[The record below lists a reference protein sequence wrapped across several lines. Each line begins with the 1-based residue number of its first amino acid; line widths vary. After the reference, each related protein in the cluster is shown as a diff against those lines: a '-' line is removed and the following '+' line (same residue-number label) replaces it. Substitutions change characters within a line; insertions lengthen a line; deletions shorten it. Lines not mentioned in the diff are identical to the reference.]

1 MLFFTS
7 SYTQK
12 VDKKG
17 RTSVPSRFRATLEDG
32 GFSGIALHYVKG
44 RAYIDGSDEAFLK
57 VYHNRIANQFNEDM
71 PKKRKVARRLLGG
84 SAILPFDSEGRV
96 MLPAKMRAATGI
108 TNQVTFVGVG
118 DSFELWAPEALEF
131 DDEDSDTFIEE
142 AVDNIPALF
151 DQ

>member
-1 MLFFTS
+1 VLFFTS

-17 RTSVPSRFRATLEDG
+17 RTSVPSQFRATLENG

-44 RAYIDGSDEAFLK
+44 RPYIDGSDEAFLK
-57 VYHNRIANQFNEDM
+57 VFHNRIANQFNQDM
-71 PKKRKVARRLLGG
+71 PKKRKVVRRLLGG
-84 SAILPFDSEGRV
+84 SAILSFDSEGRV
-96 MLPAKMRAATGI
+96 MLPAQMRAAAGI

-118 DSFELWAPEALEF
+118 DSFELWAPEALEV
-131 DDEDSDTFIEE
+131 DHDDSDTFIEE